1 MTFRLSSSAIL
12 PVLTVGASLFF
23 LDNVKAGEKEH
34 GRSIEFSERKSD
46 EVTTNLNQMGSR
58 KDGLRQLEDDL
69 GKPFQTFNPRSSLD
83 GVFNIP
89 MRQPN
94 APAIQSKRAKEL
106 IEKQKNWIFMSPE
119 DLAGAPTEADILKLR
134 EYDKDGQEKK
144 KSSPLESFME
154 KQQTE
159 RNKSGL
165 KKTDSK
171 DDDLDLTLTGKDKK
185 LGRDDSAL
193 PEGLRES

>member
-1 MTFRLSSSAIL
+1 MTFRLSNFEMLLAFMIGGSIL
-12 PVLTVGASLFF
+12 LAYEA
-23 LDNVKAGEKEH
+23 KAGEKQR
-34 GRSIEFSERKSD
+34 GRSIEFSDRKSD

-106 IEKQKNWIFMSPE
+106 IEKQNNWIFMSPE

-185 LGRDDSAL
+185 LGHDDS
-193 PEGLRES
+193 